1 MEKLGM
7 NPVNSCPLTPLGFLE
22 RAATAFRG
30 CRSVVYHDVVWTWS
44 QTFRRCLRLASA
56 LVSLGVSRGDVVSAL
71 LPNVPAMYEMHFGV
85 PMSGAVLNTI
95 NTSLD
100 ARTVA
105 VLLAHSGAKI
115 VFADPAFLPLL
126 ADALHLLPPGGQPTP
141 RVILVEDTYYEEE
154 STTTHE
160 LAILTTY
167 EMLLEKGDPEFAWVR
182 PATEWDPMILNYTSG
197 TTSAPKGV
205 VNCHRG
211 IFLITVNSLI
221 DWAVPARPTFLWTL
235 PMFHANGSSFPWGM
249 AMVGGTNICLRRV
262 DAAEVYATIARNG
275 VTHLCAS
282 PMVLNVLANAPE
294 GVRRLPAAGNVR
306 VLTGGA
312 QPPAAVLE
320 QAEAVGFQV
329 SHGYGLSE
337 TGGLVVSCVWKE
349 EWNKLPAPERARL
362 KARQGVRTPVMAE
375 ADILHNETG
384 RSVPRDGST
393 MGEIV
398 LRGSCVMLGYLN
410 DDKATEAA
418 IREDGWFHTGD
429 IGVMHPDG
437 YLEIR
442 DRSKDV
448 IVSGGDNISSME
460 VESALY
466 GHPAVN
472 EAAVLARPDESL
484 GEAPCAFVSL
494 KEGSTVTAGELIA
507 WSRECM
513 PHFMVPKT
521 VVFRAELPKTS
532 TGKMKKYVLRDLA
545 NEMGPTR
552 GSTEM

>member
-7 NPVNSCPLTPLGFLE
+7 NSVNSCPLTPLGFLE
-22 RAATAFRG
+22 RAATAFGG

-100 ARTVA
+100 APTVA
-105 VLLAHSGAKI
+105 VLLGHSGSKI
-115 VFADPAFLPLL
+115 IFADPAFLPLL
-126 ADALHLLPPGGQPTP
+126 TDALRLLPPGGQPAP
-141 RVILVEDTYYEEE
+141 HVILVEDPNYEKQ
-154 STTTHE
+154 S
-160 LAILTTY
+160 ANDQVGILTTY

-249 AMVGGTNICLRRV
+249 AMVGGTNVCLRCV
-262 DAAEVYATIARNG
+262 DAAEVYATIARHD

-294 GVRRLPAAGNVR
+294 GVRRFAAAGKVR

-312 QPPAAVLE
+312 QLPAAVLE
-320 QAEAVGFQV
+320 LAEAVGFQV

-337 TGGLVVSCVWKE
+337 TGGLVVSCVWKD

-362 KARQGVRTPVMAE
+362 KMRQGVRTPVMAE
-375 ADILHNETG
+375 VDILDRETG
-384 RSVPRDGST
+384 RSVPCDRST

-418 IREDGWFHTGD
+418 IQDDGWFHTGD

-448 IVSGGDNISSME
+448 IVSGGDSISSME

-472 EAAVLARPDESL
+472 EVAVVARPDEVL
-484 GEAPCAFVSL
+484 GKAPCAFVSL
-494 KEGSTVTAGELIA
+494 KEASTVSAGELIT
-507 WSRECM
+507 WSRERM
-513 PHFMVPKT
+513 PHFMAPKT

-545 NEMGPTR
+545 NGMGPTH
-552 GSTEM
+552 GSSEM

>member
-7 NPVNSCPLTPLGFLE
+7 NPVNACPLTPLGFLE
-22 RAATAFRG
+22 RAATAFGG
-30 CRSVVYHDVVWTWS
+30 CRSVVYHDAVWTWS

-100 ARTVA
+100 AATVA
-105 VLLAHSGAKI
+105 VLLGHSAKI

-126 ADALHLLPPGGQPTP
+126 TDALHLLPPGGQPAP
-141 RVILVEDTYYEEE
+141 RVILVEDPYYEKERANDE
-154 STTTHE
+154 V
-160 LAILTTY
+160 AVLTTY

-249 AMVGGTNICLRRV
+249 AMVGGTNVCLRRV
-262 DAAEVYATIARNG
+262 DAVEVYATIARND

-294 GVRRLPAAGNVR
+294 GVRRLLTAGKVR

-312 QPPAAVLE
+312 QLPAAVLE
-320 QAEAVGFQV
+320 LAEAVGFQV

-337 TGGLVVSCVWKE
+337 TGGLVVSCVWKD

-362 KARQGVRTPVMAE
+362 KTRQGVRTPVMAE
-375 ADILHNETG
+375 VAILDSETG
-384 RSVPRDGST
+384 RSVPHDGST

-398 LRGSCVMLGYLN
+398 LSGSCVMLGYLN
-410 DDKATEAA
+410 DDKATQAA
-418 IREDGWFHTGD
+418 IRDDGWFHTGD

-448 IVSGGDNISSME
+448 IVSGGDTISSME

-472 EAAVLARPDESL
+472 EAAVVARLDEVL

-494 KEGSTVTAGELIA
+494 KEACTVTADELIA
-507 WSRECM
+507 WSRERM

-545 NEMGPTR
+545 SGMGPTR
-552 GSTEM
+552 GSSGV